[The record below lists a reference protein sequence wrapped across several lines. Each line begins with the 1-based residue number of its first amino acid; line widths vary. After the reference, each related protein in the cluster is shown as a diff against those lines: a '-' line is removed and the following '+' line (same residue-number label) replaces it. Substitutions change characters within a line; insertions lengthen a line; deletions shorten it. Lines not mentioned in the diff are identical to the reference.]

1 MKFASAC
8 EFQLKN
14 LVVRIAIILK
24 VNRLAF
30 TKPEHRPEHDTEQYE
45 ADRIGRLL
53 TESVGKI
60 VEDDDV
66 HHELCNDE
74 NPVDRRRPT
83 EHPRADQH
91 NEIRHEKCL
100 VLLTA
105 ADSLAELVVGEDGDE
120 GVPTRHAELGIHLP
134 LADKCHDRDGEQQE
148 QCKERRTEQGRLTLP
163 IVETRGFSVL
173 RGLPSGTV
181 TVPSG
186 LTSSPRAF
194 RRL

>member
-1 MKFASAC
+1 MFYKG
-8 EFQLKN
+8 
-14 LVVRIAIILK
+14 V
-24 VNRLAF
+24 
-30 TKPEHRPEHDTEQYE
+30 
-45 ADRIGRLL
+45 

-91 NEIRHEKCL
+91 NEIRHEECL

-134 LADKCHDRDGEQQE
+134 LADKCHDRDAQQQDKRIE
-148 QCKERRTEQGRLTLP
+148 KRTEQGGIGMHQIFLSD
-163 IVETRGFSVL
+163 I
-173 RGLPSGTV
+173 
-181 TVPSG
+181 
-186 LTSSPRAF
+186 
-194 RRL
+194 